1 MSNLYLPLALVSTFA
16 AVALLAL
23 AVENYVVR
31 RRRTVRLLE
40 SQVGN
45 VSTDRGEQEVSQSFL
60 YRAVVPGASGVGG
73 LARRLSPIVARTR
86 ISKKLTLAGN
96 FPC

>member
-45 VSTDRGEQEVSQSFL
+45 VSTDLR
-60 YRAVVPGASGVGG
+60 
-73 LARRLSPIVARTR
+73 
-86 ISKKLTLAGN
+86 
-96 FPC
+96 